1 MNQTAIMILLLA
13 LPLAAAWA
21 VNRTFKAPI
30 RWLAILPLV
39 MFAINLLL
47 TLTDLTCDGG
57 GDTPWSQCSIPA
69 LAEISNSLTTLY
81 FYNLLA
87 IMAITP
93 AMLILSGISAIIR
106 RERHKT

>member
-1 MNQTAIMILLLA
+1 MNETTIMILLLA

-21 VNRTFKAPI
+21 VNRTFKAPM

-39 MFAINLLL
+39 MFVINLGL
-47 TLTDLTCDGG
+47 TLTDLTCEGG

-69 LAEISNSLTTLY
+69 LADISNALTSLY
-81 FYNLLA
+81 FYNLLG

-93 AMLILSGISAIIR
+93 ALLIISGISAIIR

>member
-1 MNQTAIMILLLA
+1 MNETSIMILLLA

-21 VNRTFKAPI
+21 VNRTAKGAL
-30 RWLAILPLV
+30 RWLVILPLV
-39 MFAINLLL
+39 MFVINLGL
-47 TLTDLTCDGG
+47 TLTDLTCEGG
-57 GDTPWSQCSIPA
+57 GDTPWTQCSIPA
-69 LAEISNSLTTLY
+69 LGAMSNGLVSVY

-93 AMLILSGISAIIR
+93 AMLILSGISVIIR